1 MARQPRLDAP
11 GAMHHVMGRG
21 IERTNIFRT
30 NQDRD
35 DFLNRLANQCLEGNI
50 VVYAWC
56 LLSNHF
62 HLLVRTGRRPLSRVM
77 KKLLTG
83 YVVNFNLRHKRTGH
97 LFQNRY
103 KSIICEDDPYL
114 LELTRYIH
122 LNPLRAGMVSDL
134 GELDY
139 YRWAGHSA
147 IMGRVKREWQDI
159 DTVLSYFGRGRKAIG
174 KYEQFVREGIS
185 QGRRPELVGG
195 GLTRS
200 LGGWSQVLSLRR
212 KGIKVASDERILGKE
227 EFIKRLMSE
236 AEEREKETLRLSRRV
251 PDMATLAERIVK
263 GEGIEESELRSGMRK
278 ERVVKGRRMFCQLA
292 VGKMGY
298 PGAAVAR
305 FLGVTTSSVNR
316 LAATEEMPDLRKYLK
331 ML

>member
-1 MARQPRLDAP
+1 MPRQPRLDVP
-11 GAMHHVMGRG
+11 GALHHVMGRG

-30 NQDRD
+30 DRDRD
-35 DFLNRLANQCLEGNI
+35 DFLDRLADLCVDGSLI
-50 VVYAWC
+50 VYAWC
-56 LLSNHF
+56 LMLNHF
-62 HLLVRTGRRPLSRVM
+62 HVLVRTGGQPISKSM

-122 LNPLRAGMVSDL
+122 LNPVRAGMVDNVE
-134 GELDY
+134 ELDIH
-139 YRWAGHSA
+139 RWAGHSA
-147 IMGRVKREWQDI
+147 IMGRVERKWQDI
-159 DTVLSYFGRGRKAIG
+159 DTVLGYFGRGWKAVE
-174 KYEQFVREGIS
+174 KYEQFVREGIL

-195 GLTRS
+195 GLIRS
-200 LGGWSQVLSLRR
+200 LGGWSQVLSLKR
-212 KGIKVASDERILGKE
+212 KGVKVASDERILGREK
-227 EFIKRLMSE
+227 FIERLLSE

-251 PDMATLAERIVK
+251 PSLATLTERIVK

-278 ERVVKGRRMFCQLA
+278 KRVVRGRRMFCQLA
-292 VGKMGY
+292 VREMGY
-298 PGAAVAR
+298 PGAEVAR
-305 FLGVTTSSVNR
+305 FLGVTTFSVNR
-316 LAATEEMPDLRKYLK
+316 LATTEEMPDLKEYFK